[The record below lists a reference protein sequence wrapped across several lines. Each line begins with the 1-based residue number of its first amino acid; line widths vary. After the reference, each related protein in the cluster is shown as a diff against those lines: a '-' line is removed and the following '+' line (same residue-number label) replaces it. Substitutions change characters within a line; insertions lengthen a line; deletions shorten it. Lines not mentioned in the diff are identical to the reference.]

1 MNVLSLQNC
10 GDCFV
15 DCLKQSYV
23 PFNAEICVQ
32 NVKKTVNVA
41 FLINQDGKMLTV

>member
-23 PFNAEICVQ
+23 PLNAEMCVHY
-32 NVKKTVNVA
+32 VKNPFIVA
-41 FLINQDGKMLTV
+41 FLINQDGKIFT